1 MRKDFFFLL
10 SGEYETLPAA
20 ELRSV
25 LKILDPESIVKEVIS
40 GRILVARTILE
51 AAREAVRRAAYTKL
65 CGIFF
70 GRASN
75 DLDEILRVIESADL
89 DELIPAD
96 SSTFAVRGRRILG
109 SRIDRFD
116 LERRIGEKVLR
127 LRPRLRVDLENPDT
141 IIYFIS
147 TKDEAVIGRLIDAK
161 PKHFFSGRLAGR
173 RPFSL
178 PSAMQPDFSRAM
190 INLAEV
196 KPGGRIL
203 DPFAGTGGILIEAI
217 LLGYVAYGIELKD
230 WIARGALKNLSHYC
244 SGHEMIIV
252 GDARS
257 PMFRRGSF
265 DAIVT
270 DPPYGRSTTIPDKSI
285 YSLLDDFFSKCV
297 ENLKREHRIVIS
309 IPAEMN
315 IEELILK
322 HGLKVIEYHL
332 ARVHGSLVRKVVVA
346 E

>member
-1 MRKDFFFLL
+1 MKKDFFFLL
-10 SGEYETLPAA
+10 SGEYKTLPAA

-25 LKILDPESIVKEVIS
+25 LKILDPKSIIKEVIS
-40 GRILVARTILE
+40 GRIAIAETTLE
-51 AAREAVRRAAYTKL
+51 AAREAVKRAAYTKL

-70 GRASN
+70 GRAEN
-75 DLDEILRVIESADL
+75 DPEEILRIIDSTNP
-89 DELIPAD
+89 DELIPA
-96 SSTFAVRGRRILG
+96 SSLTFAVRGRRILG
-109 SRIDRFD
+109 SRIDKLG
-116 LERRIGEKVLR
+116 LEKRIGERILR
-127 LRPRLRVDLENPDT
+127 LRPELKVNLEDPDA

-147 TKDEAVIGRLIDAK
+147 TKDETVVGRLIDMK
-161 PKHFFSGRLAGR
+161 PRHFFSGRLAGR

-203 DPFAGTGGILIEAI
+203 DPFAGTGGILVEAI
-217 LLGYVAYGIELKD
+217 LLGYAAYGIELKD

-244 SGHEMIIV
+244 GGYELLIV

-257 PMFRRGSF
+257 PMFRKNSF

-285 YSLLDDFFSKCV
+285 YSLLDDFLSKCI
-297 ENLKREHRIVIS
+297 ENLKDGGRIVIS
-309 IPAEMN
+309 IPAETD
-315 IEELILK
+315 IDELILK
-322 HGLKVIEYHL
+322 HGLRIIESHL
-332 ARVHGSLVRKVVVA
+332 ARVHGSLIRRVVVA